1 MQDFECV
8 VLALCAV
15 AVVSRDLTRSWE
27 QVIPDVAQFGH
38 HGAAVVIEY
47 AGLGSIFQSYS
58 HSSADQRLFDV
69 RFPQS
74 GIGDTLSADFRIS

>member
-1 MQDFECV
+1 
-8 VLALCAV
+8 
-15 AVVSRDLTRSWE
+15 
-27 QVIPDVAQFGH
+27 VAQFGH